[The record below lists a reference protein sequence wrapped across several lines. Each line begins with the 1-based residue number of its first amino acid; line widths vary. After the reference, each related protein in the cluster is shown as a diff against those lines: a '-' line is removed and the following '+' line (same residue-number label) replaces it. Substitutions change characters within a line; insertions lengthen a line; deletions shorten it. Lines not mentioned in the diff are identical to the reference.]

1 MPTQRAND
9 VFSIQ
14 TSISLLHY
22 QIRNRAQ
29 IIRLFLGDLYTC
41 SLQVA
46 STIISPLSMKLWSG
60 TINKSLLSNLIAVFL
75 IVLGTVL
82 PAPYARFVFDTG
94 LFALSGGLTN
104 WLAVHMLFERVPGLY
119 GSGVVQ
125 IRFEEFKL
133 GIRALIIEQFF
144 EKADLTAFFSEGKA
158 SSELFR
164 SRLNEILGELDLDN
178 AFDSLVDV
186 IMASSFGNMISMI
199 GGKDALGPLKVP
211 FSNKMRD
218 YFQSAFA
225 DPDLLDKI
233 KSQLSN
239 GLSDDMIREKVA
251 SIIDQRLDQLT
262 PQMVKEIVQ
271 TMIHKHLGWLVV
283 WGCAFG
289 GVIGFTVSFLRMG

>member
-1 MPTQRAND
+1 
-9 VFSIQ
+9 
-14 TSISLLHY
+14 
-22 QIRNRAQ
+22 
-29 IIRLFLGDLYTC
+29 
-41 SLQVA
+41 
-46 STIISPLSMKLWSG
+46 MKLWSN

-82 PAPYARFVFDTG
+82 PAPYARFALDTG

-144 EKADLTAFFSEGKA
+144 EKADLTVFFSEGKA

-164 SRLNEILGELDLDN
+164 SRLNEALGELDLDN
-178 AFDSLVDV
+178 AFDSLVEV
-186 IMASSFGNMISMI
+186 IMASTFGNMISMI
-199 GGKDALGPLKVP
+199 GGKDALDPLKVP
-211 FSNKMRD
+211 FSDKMRD
-218 YFQSAFA
+218 YFQSVFA
-225 DPDLLDKI
+225 DSDLLDKI

-239 GLSDDMIREKVA
+239 RLSDDTIREKVA

-271 TMIHKHLGWLVV
+271 AMIHKHLGWLVV

-289 GVIGFTVSFLRMG
+289 GVIGFAVSILRMS